1 MKRLCLLLAALC
13 GPAFAAPLAYVPNEK
28 SGSISVIDTAS
39 GAVLREFAAGQRPRG
54 VAADPAGARLYVAD
68 AGGSALLMIDTASG
82 ATARSIP
89 LGKSPEG
96 VSASADGRY
105 VAVAVEES
113 NSVALIDAR
122 SGQLLAD
129 IPVQGKNPEH
139 AVFSPDGRWL
149 LVSAEEA
156 EQVDVID
163 VEARRQRGS
172 VAWACG
178 RAASDSVRMARA
190 YVACELANAVYVVD
204 MASRATVARIPAGRN
219 ANGIAVHPA
228 DAPCTSPMASTAA

>member
-1 MKRLCLLLAALC
+1 
-13 GPAFAAPLAYVPNEK
+13 
-28 SGSISVIDTAS
+28 
-39 GAVLREFAAGQRPRG
+39 
-54 VAADPAGARLYVAD
+54 
-68 AGGSALLMIDTASG
+68 
-82 ATARSIP
+82 
-89 LGKSPEG
+89 
-96 VSASADGRY
+96 

-163 VEARRQRGS
+163 VEARRQRLGGGGP
-172 VAWACG
+172 AAARHRIQPDGARLCRLRAGQRRLRGGHG
-178 RAASDSVRMARA
+178 R
-190 YVACELANAVYVVD
+190 
-204 MASRATVARIPAGRN
+204 RATVARIPAGRN